1 MSDDEFEEAL
11 SWEHIDD
18 SQGNNV
24 DASVVPLDP
33 SEDAQF
39 SEQQYKN
46 IQDRLTRI
54 NKRIIMANT
63 ALSQLQEKIR
73 SRVSQTPELP
83 VAADTLAGGD
93 NPFRAEETEPTE
105 VGEESIN

>member
-11 SWEHIDD
+11 SWEPIED

-24 DASVVPLDP
+24 DASVVPLDA

-54 NKRIIMANT
+54 NRRIIMAST
-63 ALSQLQEKIR
+63 ALSQLQDKIR
-73 SRVSQTPELP
+73 TRVLQAPGLP
-83 VAADTLAGGD
+83 VPADNLAGGD
-93 NPFRAEETEPTE
+93 NPFRGDETEAD
-105 VGEESIN
+105 VSEENPN